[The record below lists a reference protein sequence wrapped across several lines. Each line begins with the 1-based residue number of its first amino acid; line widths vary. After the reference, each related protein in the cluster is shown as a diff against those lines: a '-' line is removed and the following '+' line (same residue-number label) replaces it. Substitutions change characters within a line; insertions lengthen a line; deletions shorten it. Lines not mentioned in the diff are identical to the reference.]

1 MWRWTTGSAGELASA
16 RLAEMVRRVD
26 EGIRAEAGRRT
37 LTARDAAEIV
47 SELRCVWMKIDG
59 GVNMETLEE
68 TGIAR
73 ALVTIAGSRSVAKE
87 TSAAAAAVVERWRST
102 TAKLVASLEGF
113 VR

>member
-1 MWRWTTGSAGELASA
+1 
-16 RLAEMVRRVD
+16 
-26 EGIRAEAGRRT
+26 
-37 LTARDAAEIV
+37 
-47 SELRCVWMKIDG
+47 
-59 GVNMETLEE
+59 METLEE

-87 TSAAAAAVVERWRST
+87 TSDAAAAVVERWRST